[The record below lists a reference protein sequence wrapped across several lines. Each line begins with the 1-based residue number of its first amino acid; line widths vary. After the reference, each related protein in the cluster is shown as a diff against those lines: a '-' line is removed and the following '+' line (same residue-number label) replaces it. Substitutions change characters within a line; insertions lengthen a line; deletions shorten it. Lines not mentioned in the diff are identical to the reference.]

1 MYAKVCEPVR
11 LRRDCPAVA
20 VPEGVPV
27 ELPQGTV
34 GSLAQALGGSFTVY
48 VQGKMFRVDG
58 KDADAIGREPVPLPE
73 LPPEA
78 TDRDVERAVWEA
90 LKGCYDPELPVNVVD
105 LGLIYGCRVE
115 PRPDG
120 RREVHITMTL
130 TEPSCGMGEVIA
142 CDVRGRVERVP
153 TVAAAYVDIVFE
165 PRWTPDRMSDVAKLA
180 TGVY

>member
-1 MYAKVCEPVR
+1 MYSRSSEPVTFE
-11 LRRDCPAVA
+11 RDCAAVM
-20 VPEGVPV
+20 V
-27 ELPQGTV
+27 PQGDEVVLPAGAV
-34 GSLAQALGGSFTVY
+34 GYITQALGGSFTVY

-130 TEPSCGMGEVIA
+130 TEPSCGMGDVIA

-153 TVAAAYVDIVFE
+153 TVAAAHVDIVFE